1 MVEYGIYDVFSIT
14 INNIRKNV
22 HEESNQFTNNKNLA
36 AGRCFLFA
44 IFLLILVWCCL
55 KSVAYIKTRIE
66 KKKQIKNSMYKEYT
80 KKPALVKLF

>member
-1 MVEYGIYDVFSIT
+1 MKKAISLQITKIQPQDVASF
-14 INNIRKNV
+14 
-22 HEESNQFTNNKNLA
+22 
-36 AGRCFLFA
+36 FA